1 MKNQHILDKYLFM
14 QVFGATLV
22 CILLFSIIWI
32 APEILLK
39 TVQRVLNGTYTI
51 QMGISVI
58 LSEIPKILG
67 NALPVGIF
75 LGTLFTFDKM
85 SKDSEITIMRAC
97 GASFYRIIASSLVL
111 GVLIAFLNL
120 FVQDRMIPYASFKYS
135 LNKQSDSITHFVF
148 PIKTDEGKMKRVIIV
163 PEFYRYSINDAVV
176 LNFTDKNHESGKSVL
191 SSIYMADY
199 VKYNEKTHD
208 WIIHNAATYEVTPE
222 GVYIQVATKNNIKIL
237 GGERG
242 QNAYEL
248 MKFSQRKARDFTN
261 KEIKRYI
268 SMLKQES
275 MDDEYRFMLNKY
287 LGRFSQSFIAVLFV
301 VFGALLG
308 FSKPRDQ
315 RLVGF
320 TLAVLT
326 VFLYYITMPFLDL
339 LAEKGI
345 VHPVITAF
353 IAPVLLCF
361 AIKGLKKH
369 KDL

>member
-120 FVQDRMIPYASFKYS
+120 FVQDRMIPYDTIKYS
-135 LNKQSDSITHFVF
+135 LNKQSDSITHFLF
-148 PIKTDEGKMKRVIIV
+148 PIKTDEG
-163 PEFYRYSINDAVV
+163 FLLY
-176 LNFTDKNHESGKSVL
+176 KSP
-191 SSIYMADY
+191 I
-199 VKYNEKTHD
+199 
-208 WIIHNAATYEVTPE
+208 
-222 GVYIQVATKNNIKIL
+222 
-237 GGERG
+237 
-242 QNAYEL
+242 
-248 MKFSQRKARDFTN
+248 
-261 KEIKRYI
+261 
-268 SMLKQES
+268 
-275 MDDEYRFMLNKY
+275 
-287 LGRFSQSFIAVLFV
+287 
-301 VFGALLG
+301 
-308 FSKPRDQ
+308 PRD
-315 RLVGF
+315 
-320 TLAVLT
+320 A
-326 VFLYYITMPFLDL
+326 
-339 LAEKGI
+339 
-345 VHPVITAF
+345 
-353 IAPVLLCF
+353 
-361 AIKGLKKH
+361 
-369 KDL
+369 

>member
-1 MKNQHILDKYLFM
+1 MKNQHILDRYLFM

-39 TVQRVLNGTYTI
+39 TVQKVLNGTYTL
-51 QMGISVI
+51 QMGISAI
-58 LSEIPKILG
+58 LCEIPKILG

-97 GASFYRIIASSLVL
+97 GASFYRIIASSLIF
-111 GVLIAFLNL
+111 GVFIAMLNL
-120 FVQDRMIPYASFKYS
+120 FVQDRMIPYASLKYS
-135 LNKQSDSITHFVF
+135 LKKRADSMTHFVF
-148 PIKTDEGKMKRVIIV
+148 PIKSEEGKMKRVIIV
-163 PEFYRYSINDAVV
+163 PQFYRYSINDAVV
-176 LNFTDKNHESGKSVL
+176 LNFSDDTQGNGKSVL
-191 SSIYMADY
+191 SSIYIADY
-199 VKYNEKTHD
+199 VKYNEANHD
-208 WIIHNAATYEVTPE
+208 WNIHEAATYEVTPE
-222 GVYIQVATKNNIKIL
+222 GVYIKVATRKDINIL

-242 QNAYEL
+242 KNAYEL
-248 MKFSQRKARDFTN
+248 MKFSQKKARDLTN
-261 KEIKRYI
+261 KEIKKYI
-268 SMLKQES
+268 SMLKTES

-287 LGRFSQSFIAVLFV
+287 LGRFSQSFIAILFV

-361 AIKGLKKH
+361 AIHGLKKH

>member
-208 WIIHNAATYEVTPE
+208 WIIPNAATYEVTPE